1 MVGRHWKLPY
11 SLLFPKEN
19 LSQEY
24 EQFPKVIDC
33 VNLKKSACKSVILQE
48 LSTMNIASLN
58 TVHDLIFITDF
69 NTPNHAVFNTV
80 SAVLDSLNIFWF
92 QGSKDGR
99 IYVTRDALL
108 YLHGERVM
116 CSDYLTKVNENKYVW
131 NFKRLIVSRSK
142 FIPLLL
148 VIL

>member
-1 MVGRHWKLPY
+1 M
-11 SLLFPKEN
+11 
-19 LSQEY
+19 
-24 EQFPKVIDC
+24 
-33 VNLKKSACKSVILQE
+33 ILQE

-80 SAVLDSLNIFWF
+80 SSVLDSLNIFWF

-108 YLHGERVM
+108 YLYGECVM